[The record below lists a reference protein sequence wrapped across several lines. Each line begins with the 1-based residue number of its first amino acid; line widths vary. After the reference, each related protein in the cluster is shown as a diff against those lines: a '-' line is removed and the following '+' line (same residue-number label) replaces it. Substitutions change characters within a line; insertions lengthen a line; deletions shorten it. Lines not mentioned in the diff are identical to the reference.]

1 MMSELLSTSR
11 SDALMYACQSVKDG
25 FPKLAAHTVDAIKL
39 ANLALILDGKELRDD
54 DVISFANRFED
65 IANQGEDGPWLYV
78 CPRELLLFLA
88 DLHPSRVPDVAK
100 AWVLTEEAQ
109 LDQWTEADTTAFL
122 KALSNFCARTIVEEN
137 DLFLFVY
144 L

>member
-11 SDALMYACQSVKDG
+11 SKALAYACQSINDG
-25 FPKLAAHTVDAIKL
+25 VPTLAADTVDAIKL
-39 ANLALILDGKELRDD
+39 ASLALILDSKELGDD
-54 DVISFANRFED
+54 NVISFAHRFED
-65 IANQGEDGPWLYV
+65 IANQGEDGPWLYL
-78 CPRELLLFLA
+78 CPRALFILLA
-88 DLHPSRVPDVAK
+88 NLHPSRVPDVAK

-109 LDQWTEADTTAFL
+109 LDQWTEADTTAFVTS
-122 KALSNFCARTIVEEN
+122 LSNFCTRTIAEKN